1 MKKLI
6 ITKRQANLI
15 KLHENMPN
23 MSKLASKNPISST
36 QLKKMHNRVDTLFN
50 EENSL
55 DLSKIK
61 VPGEASKN
69 SKIGHR
75 NNPTNY
81 NITEAIKGLI
91 RGMYT
96 KESVTE
102 SYDVW
107 ETYGTSKGEIMEYLN
122 KLGLLTKNEDGSCQ
136 LSKKTPYMEFTSPL
150 ETMAVIESSI
160 KSFLKHKEVV
170 NETLSNLEEESNYPF
185 GAEDT
190 SDAPYYDK
198 TTIDRKINKPKNDQ
212 YEVITSH
219 HHIAIVKDKNNN
231 KFVFDYYDPNVVDS
245 IKNSVYYDGGEI
257 TSDVLTNYLN
267 HYADEL
273 NIGQG
278 LADYEAGGFDLVMID
293 SDLKN
298 DILKYYDKHAD
309 IVKAVNDNT
318 ETSSEIQEEKMTPE
332 FRAKRAAEIRANQ
345 EKIKSELPQNIKDKL
360 ASVKQASQ
368 DWEEDFFKKRD
379 EKNLDIKTEVTVAGS
394 AGGGLFGGGSSG
406 PFVGP
411 MTTVKK
417 KVNEE
422 GIGGS
427 GQYATPGFP
436 KSEFMGTAGKEGK
449 APVNKG
455 VTHKKT
461 TWKDGAFVEF
471 DDCTKLN
478 NNKEAQNGGCSTG
491 AVDNVVKQK
500 KTSSS
505 ILTKESLIKE
515 VARKTGRTIE
525 DVEKII
531 NKTK

>member
-23 MSKLASKNPISST
+23 MSKLASKDPISNT

-50 EENSL
+50 EENSV

-61 VPGEASKN
+61 VPGEPSKN
-69 SKIGHR
+69 TKIGHR

-96 KESVTE
+96 KESVME
-102 SYDVW
+102 SSDIW
-107 ETYGTSKGEIMEYLN
+107 ESFGTSKEEIMEYLN
-122 KLGLLTKNEDGSCQ
+122 KLGLVTKNEDGSCQ

-150 ETMAVIESSI
+150 ETMAVVESSI

-170 NETLSNLEEESNYPF
+170 NETLSKLEEESNYPF
-185 GAEDT
+185 GAEDV

-198 TTIDRKINKPKNDQ
+198 TTTDKDVKKPISDN
-212 YEVITSH
+212 YEVIALH

-245 IKNSVYYDGGEI
+245 IKNSIYYQGGEI
-257 TSDVLTNYLN
+257 TSDILTDYLN
-267 HYADEL
+267 HYENEL

-278 LADYEAGGFDLVMID
+278 LADYETGGFDLVMID

-298 DILKYYDKHAD
+298 DILKYYDKQPN
-309 IVKAVNDNT
+309 IIKALGGDT
-318 ETSSEIQEEKMTPE
+318 EVSSDIQEERMTPE
-332 FRAKRAAEIRANQ
+332 FKAKRAAEIRANQ

-368 DWEEDFFKKRD
+368 DWEEEFFKKRD

-406 PFVGP
+406 PYVGP

-417 KVNEE
+417 KMNEE
-422 GIGGS
+422 GIGS
-427 GQYATPGFP
+427 TGQYATPGFP
-436 KSEFMGTAGKEGK
+436 KSKFMGTAGKEGK

-461 TWKDGAFVEF
+461 TWKDGSFVEF

-478 NNKEAQNGGCSTG
+478 NNKEAQKGGCSTG

-500 KTSSS
+500 KTSGS
-505 ILTKESLIKE
+505 ILTNESIIEE

-525 DVEKII
+525 DVKKII